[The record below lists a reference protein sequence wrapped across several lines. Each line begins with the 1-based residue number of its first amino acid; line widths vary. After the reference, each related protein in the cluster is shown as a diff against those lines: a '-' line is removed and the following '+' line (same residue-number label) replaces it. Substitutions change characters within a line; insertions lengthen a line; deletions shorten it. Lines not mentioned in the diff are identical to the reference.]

1 MGMSR
6 LFKLV
11 IFKILRSIIEPE
23 VQRMIIKEARRIAD
37 ELIIVTQV
45 NMNQQ
50 LKEVGFEVLEQCTAV
65 KGKFTR
71 YITMCR

>member
-1 MGMSR
+1 
-6 LFKLV
+6 
-11 IFKILRSIIEPE
+11 
-23 VQRMIIKEARRIAD
+23 MIIKEARRIAD